1 MVEWSKIASAGT
13 TGLSSIWYQVLQQ
26 AGLSLFRWQYPKRK
40 SGSTQGFLRPR
51 FRIGKLFL
59 LHSIGQCKSQD
70 QPTSVRGDYRLQGK
84 ERGYKEANNWGYECY
99 QSAIFVYVNFLFM
112 VVPHAIPSV
121 SQSKLV
127 FPVWQILRC
136 YHCTGTR
143 PYLRQC
149 MWGRNRE
156 GG

>member
-1 MVEWSKIASAGT
+1 MVSGPPTGWSELVPMVVMAVSQEKEWK
-13 TGLSSIWYQVLQQ
+13 
-26 AGLSLFRWQYPKRK
+26 YPR
-40 SGSTQGFLRPR
+40 FLVRPR

-112 VVPHAIPSV
+112 VVPHAIPSL

-136 YHCTGTR
+136 YHCTGTW
-143 PYLRQC
+143 PY
-149 MWGRNRE
+149 
-156 GG
+156 